1 MKLQH
6 KLLAPLSLLTIIPL
20 VLLGVLIAF
29 YAMNNAREQAIVEM
43 EGMSKTVSTLIDGRF
58 NNAKSNL
65 QLFANSRFL
74 QRYLISGDER
84 YSLQQPALIR
94 QFKEYQQAYPEYYE
108 ISVLLSDGFED
119 TRVVNRK
126 IPNADMDESGTPLFN
141 ALSQHPDNSI
151 LTQLL
156 PHADTQKL
164 TAYLAKPLIF
174 QHPLLPFDEN
184 NITLNGYLVIA
195 FDTQFLN
202 NLAETVT
209 IGKNGFILITNKQD
223 EILFKPEKV
232 RTLFTLSGFHP
243 SHKQNYLGQLSGI
256 STDPETDK
264 KVAIEYLAKKVHI
277 NDKLSLVTLI
287 PENDLDAV
295 LWEILSVVSLVIV
308 LVVLIILLL
317 IYRHIHKLFLNPIY
331 KLRDI
336 VTSIGEGNLNT
347 IMPVEDTHDE
357 FGDLYDSIQ
366 KMRSNLNTSQ
376 QQVNQLAYYDEL
388 TGLPNRITLRHELD
402 AMINKCQRNDGHFA
416 VVFIDLDNFKDIND
430 TLGHDMGD
438 ILLKEVSRIIVE
450 NIRTDDYVV
459 RQRESLE
466 PDREE
471 SKETVVARLGG
482 DEFTLLLGELENITL
497 ISGIVKRLL
506 DSFSKPLKL
515 GEHETFVGASIGIAI
530 YPQDGANA
538 DELLKNADLAMY
550 KAKKSGKNNFEFFSK
565 EMNAIALQRLALES
579 NLRRALERNE
589 FVLFYQPR
597 VYAHNGDIDGFEALI
612 RWDSQELGMVSPAQF
627 IPFAEESLLICD
639 IGQWVLETVCK
650 QIRQWCDAGYTD
662 ICVSVNLSPRQIYQ
676 GDTLHVI
683 KNAMKNHGVN
693 ARNLEIEITE
703 TGLLEDEQFAIL
715 FLEQIQ
721 ALGIRLALDDFGTG
735 YSSLSYLRKLPINI
749 LKIDRSFVID
759 VVGDKDTTSVLET
772 IISLAEKLSLE
783 TVAEGVETTEQL
795 EILTSLGCH
804 YIQGYYFSKPLPLD
818 MANEYLRKFERLSP
832 CA

>member
-6 KLLAPLSLLTIIPL
+6 KLIAPLSLLTIIPL
-20 VLLGVLIAF
+20 MLLGVLVAF
-29 YAMNNAREQAIVEM
+29 YAMNNAREQAVDEM
-43 EGMSKTVSTLIDGRF
+43 DGMSKTVSTLISSRF
-58 NNAKSNL
+58 DNAKSNL
-65 QLFANSRFL
+65 QLFANSRLL
-74 QRYLISGDER
+74 QRYLISGEER

-94 QFKEYQQAYPEYYE
+94 LFKEYQQAYPEYFE

-126 IPNADMDESGTPLFN
+126 IPNIDMDESGTPLFET
-141 ALSQHPDNSI
+141 LSQHTDDSI

-156 PHADTQKL
+156 PHTDTRKL

-174 QHPLLPFDEN
+174 QDPLLPLNES
-184 NITLNGYLVIA
+184 NIKLNGYLVIA
-195 FDTQFLN
+195 FDTQFLK
-202 NLAETVT
+202 NLAETVA
-209 IGKNGFILITNKQD
+209 IGQNGFILITNKQD
-223 EILFKPEKV
+223 EILFKPEK
-232 RTLFTLSGFHP
+232 LGSQFTLSDFYPG
-243 SHKQNYLGQLSGI
+243 HKQNYLGQVSGMLS
-256 STDPETDK
+256 DPETNQ
-264 KVAIEYLAKKVHI
+264 KVAIQYLAKKVHI

-295 LWEILSVVSLVIV
+295 LWEILSVVFLVIV
-308 LVVLIILLL
+308 FVVVVILLL
-317 IYRHIHKLFLNPIY
+317 IYRHIYKLFLSPIY

-347 IMPVEDTHDE
+347 VMPVEDTHDE

-366 KMRSNLNTSQ
+366 KMRLNLNTSQ
-376 QQVNQLAYYDEL
+376 QQVKQLAYYDEL

-402 AMINKCQRNDGHFA
+402 AMINKCQRSNGHFA

-466 PDREE
+466 PE
-471 SKETVVARLGG
+471 SKPTLVARLGG
-482 DEFTLLLGELENITL
+482 DEFTLLLGDIENIKL

-506 DSFSKPLKL
+506 DSFSKPIII
-515 GEHETFVGASIGIAI
+515 GQHEAFVGASMGIAI
-530 YPQDGANA
+530 YPQDGATA

-550 KAKKSGKNNFEFFSK
+550 KAKKSGKNNFEFFCK

-597 VYAHNGDIDGFEALI
+597 VYAHNANIDGFEALI

-639 IGQWVLETVCK
+639 IGQWVLETACQ
-650 QIRQWCDAGYTD
+650 QIRQWVDEGHSD

-676 GDTLHVI
+676 GDTLNVI
-683 KNAMKNHGVN
+683 ENAMQTHGVN

-703 TGLLEDEQFAIL
+703 SGLLEDEHLAIV
-715 FLEQIQ
+715 FLDKVR

-795 EILTSLGCH
+795 EILTRLGCN
-804 YIQGYYFSKPLPLD
+804 YIQGYYFSKPLPLE
-818 MANEYLRKFERLSP
+818 MANEYLRKLERLSP